1 MLVLTI
7 QALETIAMV
16 IQKAVLL
23 VLLWPEVVAVMK
35 AAAVGAVIQVVPP
48 DAVSAQSV
56 RCSKHTHINAVCL
69 INSLYVPLAEA
80 GVEKRGRKNSG
91 ENVYVRLGSRTGMML
106 GANKAIVGPRNP
118 VH

>member
-1 MLVLTI
+1 MLTI
-7 QALETIAMV
+7 QVLETIATV

-23 VLLWPEVVAVMK
+23 VLLWLVVVAVMK

-56 RCSKHTHINAVCL
+56 RCSKHTHTDAVCL
-69 INSLYVPLAEA
+69 INSLYVPLLKPAS
-80 GVEKRGRKNSG
+80 R
-91 ENVYVRLGSRTGMML
+91 NVGGKTLVRTYVRLGSRTGMML

>member
-1 MLVLTI
+1 M
-7 QALETIAMV
+7 
-16 IQKAVLL
+16 
-23 VLLWPEVVAVMK
+23 

-91 ENVYVRLGSRTGMML
+91 ENVRPAGLAYRHDAGRKQSHRRASKPCALDPQTP
-106 GANKAIVGPRNP
+106 N
-118 VH
+118 

>member
-1 MLVLTI
+1 V
-7 QALETIAMV
+7 LETIATV

-23 VLLWPEVVAVMK
+23 VLLWLVVVAVK
-35 AAAVGAVIQVVPP
+35 AAVGAMIQAVPP

-56 RCSKHTHINAVCL
+56 RCSKHTHTDAVCL
-69 INSLYVPLAEA
+69 INSLYVPLLKPAS
-80 GVEKRGRKNSG
+80 R
-91 ENVYVRLGSRTGMML
+91 NVGGKTLVRTYVRLGSRTGMML